1 MKIYVQILTRTRMFL
16 EALLVGVK
24 GGNNT
29 NVHQLMDKQNM
40 VCPADGVLL
49 SHRHMQQ
56 HGNMPTSRRSQGQK
70 ALYMKCPE

>member
-1 MKIYVQILTRTRMFL
+1 MFL

-40 VCPADGVLL
+40 VCLPDGVLL
-49 SHRHMQQ
+49 SHRHMRQ